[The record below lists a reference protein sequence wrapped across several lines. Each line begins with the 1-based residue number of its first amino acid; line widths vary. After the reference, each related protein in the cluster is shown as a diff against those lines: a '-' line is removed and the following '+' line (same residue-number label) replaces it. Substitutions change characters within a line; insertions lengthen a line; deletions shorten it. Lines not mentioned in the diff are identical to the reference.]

1 MKVIV
6 IGGGPAGMMA
16 AITASEKGDEVI
28 LLEKNEKLG
37 KKLYITGKGRCNIT
51 NDCDN
56 KTFIANIINNPKF
69 MLGAINKFDTS
80 ATQKFCL
87 DNGLKIKVERGKRV
101 FPESDKS
108 SDFIKVFQKVLDKS
122 NVDVRFSTEVSKL
135 QIVDNK
141 VSGVFIGNELIKC
154 DKVIVAT
161 GGISYPGTG
170 STGDGYKFAKD
181 AGHNITPLLPA
192 LVGINLVQNVAELA
206 GVTLKNVGCK
216 VLRDGKVLFEEVGE
230 MLFTHTG
237 VSGPIILTLSSKI
250 NKLQGKLKL
259 SIDLKPA
266 LDDSTLDNRLLR
278 DFEGNSNK
286 EFKNAIVDLTVKALL
301 PMIIKESKIKP
312 DKKVNQITKEERN
325 NLVKTIK
332 NLTFDIK
339 DLCGISSAI
348 VTCGGV
354 DVKQINPKNMQSKLI
369 KGLFFAGEVLDVD
382 GLTGG
387 FNIQIAMSTGFV
399 AGKSDIE

>member
-28 LLEKNEKLG
+28 LFEKNEKLG

-56 KTFIANIINNPKF
+56 KSFIANIINNPKF

-237 VSGPIILTLSSKI
+237 VSGPIVLTLSSKI

-286 EFKNAIVDLTVKALL
+286 EFKNAIGDLTVKALL
-301 PMIIKESKIKP
+301 PMIIKESKIKL

>member
-28 LLEKNEKLG
+28 LFEKNEKLG

-216 VLRDGKVLFEEVGE
+216 VLRDRKVLFEEVGE

-237 VSGPIILTLSSKI
+237 VSGPIVLTLSSKI

-286 EFKNAIVDLTVKALL
+286 EFKNAIGDLTVKALL
-301 PMIIKESKIKP
+301 PMIIKESKIKL

>member
-28 LLEKNEKLG
+28 LFEKNEKLG

-237 VSGPIILTLSSKI
+237 VSGPIVLTLSSKI

-286 EFKNAIVDLTVKALL
+286 EFKNAIGDLTVKALL
-301 PMIIKESKIKP
+301 PMIIKESKIKL

-354 DVKQINPKNMQSKLI
+354 DVKQINPKDMQSKLV
-369 KGLFFAGEVLDVD
+369 KGLFFAGEVLDID

-387 FNIQIAMSTGFV
+387 FNIQIAMSTGYV
-399 AGKSDIE
+399 AGSSDI